1 MIFLIRRRTKNQI
14 WKHHKAR
21 GRQGR
26 EEGSLSRG
34 KPPVVYCTNVTV
46 DNKAKHKT
54 HNVTSVKP
62 EEYTMVSEMNG
73 IQSFIRRSAF
83 HAQVCSINMSAYYM
97 CYQHSKEPTQ
107 RCLIGKIHCALMICR
122 SKPLCNRP
130 TFVVLFA

>member
-1 MIFLIRRRTKNQI
+1 MFLIRRGTHNQR
-14 WKHHKAR
+14 WMHYKLR
-21 GRQGR
+21 GRQR
-26 EEGSLSRG
+26 KEEASLSRG

-83 HAQVCSINMSAYYM
+83 HAQVCSINMKAYYM
-97 CYQHSKEPTQ
+97 YYHPT
-107 RCLIGKIHCALMICR
+107 LL
-122 SKPLCNRP
+122 
-130 TFVVLFA
+130 

>member
-1 MIFLIRRRTKNQI
+1 MYRYVEQISNNRPVCGMFLIRRGTKNQR
-14 WKHHKAR
+14 WMHHNAR

-26 EEGSLSRG
+26 EEANLSRG

-46 DNKAKHKT
+46 DNKPKHKT

-83 HAQVCSINMSAYYM
+83 HAQVCSINMKANYTYY
-97 CYQHSKEPTQ
+97 HTT
-107 RCLIGKIHCALMICR
+107 LL
-122 SKPLCNRP
+122 
-130 TFVVLFA
+130 